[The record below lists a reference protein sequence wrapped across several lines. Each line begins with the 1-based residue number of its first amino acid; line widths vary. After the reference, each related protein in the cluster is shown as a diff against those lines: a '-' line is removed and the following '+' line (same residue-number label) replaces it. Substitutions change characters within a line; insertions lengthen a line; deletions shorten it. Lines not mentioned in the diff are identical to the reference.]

1 MKILLTGSQG
11 FIGSNLLDKIVKH
24 HDVIAYNHDIRNFH
38 FDQKVDLVIHLAAMT
53 GVRQSLEQPGLY
65 WEINVNASKKIFNWV
80 SQENVHILYASSSSV
95 YEWWLNPYAT
105 SKKAME
111 AVAPTNSTGMRF
123 HTVYGPNSRADMFY
137 DQLLKGKVKYLT
149 NHTRDFTHVYDVVD
163 AICVLINKQYKGVV
177 DIGTGKSVSVIDVA
191 HKFGYYNLPIKE
203 TTCERTQT
211 CANIETM
218 QSLGWTSKYDILKE
232 E

>member
-11 FIGSNLLDKIVKH
+11 FIGSNLLAKIIKH

-53 GVRQSLEQPGLY
+53 GVRQSQEQPKLY
-65 WEINVNASKKIFNWV
+65 WEVNVGASKTIFNWAR
-80 SQENVHILYASSSSV
+80 QQNVHVLYASSSSA
-95 YEWWLNPYAT
+95 YEWWLNPYAA

-111 AVAPTNSTGMRF
+111 AIAPTNSTGMRF

-137 DQLLKGKVKYLT
+137 DQLLKGKVQYLT
-149 NHTRDFTHVYDVVD
+149 DHSRDFTHVNDVVD
-163 AICVLINKQYKGVV
+163 AISCLIAKQYKGIV
-177 DIGTGKSVSVIDVA
+177 DIGTGKSVKVMDVA
-191 HKFGYYNLPIKE
+191 NKFGYKDLPIKE
-203 TTCERTQT
+203 TTAERIHT

-218 QSLGWTSKYDILKE
+218 RSLGWTSKYDILT
-232 E
+232 